1 MDWMVIKPSLE
12 AQLNLECSCRGIK
25 ETKNL
30 SEVRDLCVALM
41 QQNFYQ
47 GLMLRQAINRI
58 STLESNP
65 FNLLPE

>member
-25 ETKNL
+25 EGTDLAQVQN
-30 SEVRDLCVALM
+30 LCVALM

-47 GLMLRQAINRI
+47 GLMLRQAVNRI
-58 STLESNP
+58 SVLESNE
-65 FNLLPE
+65 FNLSPE